1 MNVALTL
8 SSPSTKS
15 LKLPMR
21 LDLKLV
27 EDCEDVLTVYVDAPK
42 VLTVAG
48 YLTFFIHLDYHLK
61 LLTIVKILDL
71 ENSTVSFNVLQ
82 KEDRILVLSLVSVW
96 NIPNSKSM

>member
-15 LKLPMR
+15 LKLHMR

-27 EDCEDVLTVYVDAPK
+27 EDCEDVLTVYVDAPE

-48 YLTFFIHLDYHLK
+48 YLTFVIHLDHHLK
-61 LLTIVKILDL
+61 LLTIVKILHL